1 MGVYFFGRFFS
12 INYFCFIKQVR
23 DFMRATKPIRA
34 TKPKLYTKPTRKRVG
49 KIAHKF
55 VGRKLK

>member
-1 MGVYFFGRFFS
+1 
-12 INYFCFIKQVR
+12 
-23 DFMRATKPIRA
+23 MRATKPIRA